1 MGIDS
6 FIRKLIQSDM
16 LSEDDALFAV
26 EHQFEGLNRY
36 NYDTFI
42 SLCKKHHIVDEAFFL
57 KIYIKSSEDAQYR
70 LWKDGYVTS
79 CPAKRLIDD
88 IASEDSEITNYIHR
102 EYEEELPHCEAFFEN
117 IQDVI
122 VEYIYQAKESLKI
135 AMAWFTNP
143 DIFNALWR
151 ACKRGVKVQ
160 LLINNDRI
168 NNRING
174 LPFDRLVESDAK
186 LYVAEPPSLI
196 HNKFCII
203 DNKIVI
209 DGSYNW
215 TILAETNNDENIVV
229 IENGNVICSF
239 IDAFDKLIKNKRV
252 DKMPEYVP
260 DREDNDPCSYRYI
273 NSEEY
278 FLQVSDV
285 KGKKKQRELYKE
297 IYKLLPT
304 EVAEER
310 IPSEIFEVVK
320 KEVED
325 EKNHDTNL
333 FIASI
338 NRVSEELH
346 NSLVTNDRKIKT
358 ISREV
363 DSLAEIKAKEIRDY
377 RKKVE
382 SIQAK
387 RLSPE
392 KKSARL
398 LDLRK
403 SHTADLNRINRSLAK
418 HNTVIN
424 SLREESNSITEQH
437 KFVNSLQDT
446 ELKGNNGLCRIN
458 LKWNTEDDLDLHLIL
473 PNGTIDTDND
483 IYYSHLKSDYNGGI
497 CSLDH
502 DAIPKSAGEN
512 PQENIIWE
520 NKLPDGQYKV
530 VVKLYSKNSIQEI
543 IPFSITAFTGNYA
556 KSGIFKFVNAQSK
569 DTIHITTLTFKNGKV
584 VKPILL
590 NCEGIRNK

>member
-1 MGIDS
+1 MDIDS
-6 FIRKLIQSDM
+6 LIKKLIQNNM
-16 LSEDDALFAV
+16 LSEDDALFAI
-26 EHQFEGLNRY
+26 ENQFEGLNRY

-42 SLCKKHHIVDEAFFL
+42 SLCKKHHIVDEAFFM
-57 KIYIKSSEDAQYR
+57 KIYIKSSEDAQYK

-88 IASEDSEITNYIHR
+88 IASEDSEITKYIHR
-102 EYEEELPHCEAFFEN
+102 EYEEELPHCKAYFEN

-122 VEYIYQAKESLKI
+122 VNHVSQARESLKI

-143 DIFNALWR
+143 VIFNALWR
-151 ACKRGVKVQ
+151 ACKRGVNVQ

-174 LPFDRLVESDAK
+174 LPFDRLLEADAK

-203 DNKIVI
+203 DDKIAI

-229 IENGNVICSF
+229 IENGNVIRSF
-239 IDAFDKLIKNKRV
+239 IDAFAVLIKNRRV
-252 DKMPEYVP
+252 DKMPDYVP
-260 DREDNDPCSYRYI
+260 DREDFDPCSYRYV

-278 FLQVSDV
+278 FKQVTDV
-285 KGKKKQRELYKE
+285 GKKKQRELYKE
-297 IYKLLPT
+297 IYKLLPI
-304 EVAEER
+304 EVSEER

-333 FIASI
+333 FNASI
-338 NRVSEELH
+338 NGMSEELYKTID
-346 NSLVTNDRKIKT
+346 TNERKIET
-358 ISREV
+358 ITRKV
-363 DSLAEIKAKEIRDY
+363 DSLIAKKAKKISDY
-377 RKKVE
+377 KIKVE
-382 SIQAK
+382 AIQSK

-403 SHTADLNRINRSLAK
+403 SHTADLNRINRNLAK
-418 HNTVIN
+418 HNTEIN
-424 SLREESNSITEQH
+424 SLREESNSITEQQE
-437 KFVNSLQDT
+437 FVSSLQDT

-483 IYYSHLKSDYNGGI
+483 IYYSHLKSEYNGGI

-502 DAIPKSAGEN
+502 DAIPKNAGEN

-520 NKLPDGQYKV
+520 NKLPDGQYEV
-530 VVKLYSKNSIQEI
+530 IVKLYSKKSTQNR

-556 KSGIFKFVNAQSK
+556 KTGIFEFVNAK
-569 DTIHITTLTFKNGKV
+569 GKETIHVTTLTFKNGKV
-584 VKPILL
+584 VKPISL
-590 NCEGIRNK
+590 NCKSIRTE

>member
-6 FIRKLIQSDM
+6 FIKKLIQSNM
-16 LSEDDALFAV
+16 LSEDDALFAI
-26 EHQFEGLNRY
+26 ENQFEGLNRY
-36 NYDTFI
+36 NYDSFV
-42 SLCKKHHIVDEAFFL
+42 SLCKRHNIVDEAFFM

-79 CPAKRLIDD
+79 CPAKRLIND
-88 IASEDSEITNYIHR
+88 IASEDSEITKHIHY
-102 EYEEELPHCEAFFEN
+102 EYEEDLPHCEAYFEN

-122 VEYIYQAKESLKI
+122 VDHISQAKESLRI

-143 DIFNALWR
+143 DIYNALWR
-151 ACKRGVKVQ
+151 ACKRGVNVQ

-174 LPFDRLVESDAK
+174 LPFDRLVEADAI

-203 DNKIVI
+203 DDKIVI

-229 IENGNVICSF
+229 IENGNVIRSF
-239 IDAFDKLIKNKRV
+239 IDAFDTLINDRRV
-252 DKMPEYVP
+252 DKMPDYVP
-260 DREDNDPCSYRYI
+260 DREDLDPCSYRFI

-278 FLQVSDV
+278 FKQVTSV
-285 KGKKKQRELYKE
+285 GKKKQREIYKE
-297 IYKLLPT
+297 IYKLLPA

-310 IPSEIFEVVK
+310 IPSEIFEMVK
-320 KEVED
+320 KEVEG

-333 FIASI
+333 FNASI
-338 NRVSEELH
+338 NRMSEELQ
-346 NSLVTNDRKIKT
+346 NSMATNDRKMKT

-363 DSLAEIKAKEIRDY
+363 DSLAEIKAKKIRDY

-403 SHTADLNRINRSLAK
+403 SHTADLSRINRSLAK
-418 HNTVIN
+418 HNTEIN
-424 SLREESNSITEQH
+424 TLRERFNSITEQQE
-437 KFVNSLQDT
+437 FVNSLQDT

-458 LKWNTEDDLDLHLIL
+458 LKWNTEDDLDLHMIL

-483 IYYSHLKSDYNGGI
+483 IYYSHLKSEYNGGI

-530 VVKLYSKNSIQEI
+530 VVKLYSKKSTREV

-584 VKPILL
+584 VKPISFISKGY
-590 NCEGIRNK
+590 EKK